1 MKKKIKNIMIAL
13 ITLFYI
19 LIIGDL
25 IINYEN
31 YIFKESWIHLSII
44 ILLCIGFYNF
54 IKLNTNK

>member
-1 MKKKIKNIMIAL
+1 MEKKIKDIMIAL

-25 IINYEN
+25 IINYEK
-31 YIFKESWIHLSII
+31 YTFTYDWIHLAII